1 MDVTVQLEAQNF
13 SDAANTL
20 YKFVWNVFCDRYLE
34 LVKPLLSGEDEA
46 AKTETRHTAAWTLDR
61 ILMLLHPFMPF
72 VTEELWGRLSEFGP
86 KRERLLIL
94 ETWPVLPITLID
106 EKAEQEIDWIIRL
119 VSETRALRGVLNV
132 PPGARIPLL
141 LITEDRAVQSR
152 LERYQDLIDRLA
164 RLEYSTSAAD
174 APTGAVT
181 FVLDEALVALPLEGV
196 VDFEL
201 EAARLAKEVVRL
213 ESEVTKIDAKLANPD
228 FVARAPEEVV
238 EEQRER
244 RADYADQVLK
254 LRTAHARLDAALKAA
269 P

>member
-1 MDVTVQLEAQNF
+1 
-13 SDAANTL
+13 
-20 YKFVWNVFCDRYLE
+20 
-34 LVKPLLSGEDEA
+34 
-46 AKTETRHTAAWTLDR
+46 
-61 ILMLLHPFMPF
+61 
-72 VTEELWGRLSEFGP
+72 
-86 KRERLLIL
+86 
-94 ETWPVLPITLID
+94 
-106 EKAEQEIDWIIRL
+106 
-119 VSETRALRGVLNV
+119 
-132 PPGARIPLL
+132 
-141 LITEDRAVQSR
+141 
-152 LERYQDLIDRLA
+152 
-164 RLEYSTSAAD
+164 
-174 APTGAVT
+174 
-181 FVLDEALVALPLEGV
+181 VLDEALVALPLEGV